1 MTIIFTI
8 EVVIK
13 IVSKGFIFNGPKSYL
28 RSPANILD
36 FFVVLISLVSSFI
49 QGGNLGTVKVLRIA
63 TRLTRPMRLV
73 FRDEKLKISIK
84 VIQAVL
90 PKIMKLLFIYLLFC
104 MIFATISVSL
114 LSGRSFNCK
123 LDQSIGL
130 DLHLH
135 ETTTE

>member
-13 IVSKGFIFNGPKSYL
+13 IVSKGLIANGPKSYL

-36 FFVVLISLVSSFI
+36 FFVVLISLVSTFI
-49 QGGNLGTVKVLRIA
+49 KGGNLGAVKVLRIA

-90 PKIMKLLFIYLLFC
+90 PKIVNLLSIYFLFC
-104 MIFATISVSL
+104 LIFATISVSL

-130 DLHLH
+130 DQHFH
-135 ETTTE
+135 ATNTE